1 MQLLLLVTFIYI
13 TNCGIIFL
21 FFSPVKSVIF
31 LMFSLPVKFVVFSL
45 VFAFLFLFLLCYF
58 SVFCFSCVIS
68 LFFVS
73 LVCFLHK
80 KNVGFISCVFPS
92 SIFVL
97 QATYSTLL
105 IRQWKPNPKN
115 YRCLKLAYII
125 LRYHMV
131 QHKFNV
137 QKVNHLKSLLK
148 STAAYPTNRL
158 QRPLRFD

>member
-45 VFAFLFLFLLCYF
+45 VFAYLFLFLVWCYS

-68 LFFVS
+68 LFFCFS
-73 LVCFLHK
+73 CMFLHK

-105 IRQWKPNPKN
+105 IRQWSQMHSYHKTE
-115 YRCLKLAYII
+115 KL
-125 LRYHMV
+125 
-131 QHKFNV
+131 
-137 QKVNHLKSLLK
+137 SLFKIGLHHFTL
-148 STAAYPTNRL
+148 SYGAT
-158 QRPLRFD
+158 QI